1 VESRTRNLA
10 DKALT
15 QTARASFERAQS
27 DRLRVVLD
35 SLVRH
40 LHGFITDVELTER
53 EWLEGIEFLT
63 ETGQITDEQR
73 QEFILLSDVLGA
85 SMLVIGLNH
94 HVGDA
99 ATESTVF
106 GPFFVEDAPRFENGD
121 DIANGAPG
129 EICAVAGLVLSTS
142 GEPIPGARVDVWQ
155 ADDAGL
161 YDVQYADLA
170 DARARGHLFSN
181 AEGKFWF
188 RTIRPTPY
196 PIPTDGP
203 VGRLL
208 RAAGRSPMRPAHI
221 HFRIV
226 ADGYETLTTHVFVAD
241 DPFLDTDAVFGV
253 KESLVAPFVKSEDA
267 HCTLEYDFV
276 LAKEPQRPR
285 SRVKPRPSPAGDNS

>member
-1 VESRTRNLA
+1 VESRTRNLT
-10 DKALT
+10 DEALT
-15 QTARASFERAQS
+15 QAARASFENAES
-27 DRLRVVLD
+27 DRLRVILD
-35 SLVRH
+35 SLIRH

-53 EWLEGIEFLT
+53 EWLDGIEFLT
-63 ETGQITDEQR
+63 ETGHITDEQR

-94 HVGDA
+94 RVEDT

-106 GPFFVEDAPRFENGD
+106 GPFFVEDAPRYENGD

-129 EICAVAGLVLSTS
+129 EICAVNCRVLSTG

-155 ADDAGL
+155 ADDAGM
-161 YDVQYADLA
+161 YDVQYEDLVV
-170 DARARGHLFSN
+170 ARARGHLFSN
-181 AEGKFWF
+181 SEGRFWF

-226 ADGYETLTTHVFVAD
+226 AAGYETLTTHVFAAD

-253 KESLVAPFVKSEDA
+253 QESLVAPFVKSEDA

-276 LAKEPQRPR
+276 LAKKPQRPR

>member
-1 VESRTRNLA
+1 VEPRKRNLT
-10 DKALT
+10 DEALT
-15 QTARASFERAQS
+15 QAARASFEHAQPE
-27 DRLRVVLD
+27 RLRVILD

-53 EWLEGIEFLT
+53 EWLNGIEFLT
-63 ETGQITDEQR
+63 ETGHITDDQR

-94 HVGDA
+94 RVENT

-129 EICAVAGLVLSTS
+129 EICIVNGRVLSTG
-142 GEPIPGARVDVWQ
+142 GEAISGARIDIWQ
-155 ADDAGL
+155 ADDAGM
-161 YDVQYADLA
+161 YDAQYDELN
-170 DARARGHLFSN
+170 DTRARGHLFSN
-181 AEGKFWF
+181 SEGRFWF
-188 RTIRPTPY
+188 QTIRPTSY

-203 VGRLL
+203 VGRLF
-208 RAAGRSPMRPAHI
+208 RATGRSPMRPAHI

-241 DPFLDTDAVFGV
+241 DPFLDSDAVFGV
-253 KESLVAPFVKSEDA
+253 KESLVAPFVVSEDG
-267 HCTLEYDFV
+267 HCTLGYNFV
-276 LAKEPQRPR
+276 LA
-285 SRVKPRPSPAGDNS
+285 AGHGAC

>member
-15 QTARASFERAQS
+15 QAARASFENAES
-27 DRLRVVLD
+27 DRLRVILD
-35 SLVRH
+35 SLIRH

-53 EWLEGIEFLT
+53 EWLDGIEFLT

-155 ADDAGL
+155 ADDSGL
-161 YDVQYADLA
+161 YDTQYEDLT

-181 AEGKFWF
+181 SEGRFWF
-188 RTIRPTPY
+188 QTIRPTPY

-203 VGRLL
+203 VGRLF

-221 HFRIV
+221 HFRIL